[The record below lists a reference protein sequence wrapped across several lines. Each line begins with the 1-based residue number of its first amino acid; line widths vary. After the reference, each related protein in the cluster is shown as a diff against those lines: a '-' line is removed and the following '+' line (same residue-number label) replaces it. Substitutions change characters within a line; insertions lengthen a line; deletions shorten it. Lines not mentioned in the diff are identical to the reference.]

1 MNYNTVFHVDLNDE
15 AVLNVAISNIANYY
29 NVLENA
35 ADGKNAEIVLLVNGP
50 AINLF
55 VKEKTKAELVDL
67 QKRGLKIRA
76 CQNAVNKFSLS
87 KEKLMDEIEIVPAG
101 IVELVRLQNEHF
113 AYIKP

>member
-1 MNYNTVFHVDLNDE
+1 MNYNIVFHVDLNDGGI
-15 AVLNVAISNIANYY
+15 LNVAISNITNYFTAI
-29 NVLENA
+29 E
-35 ADGKNAEIVLLVNGP
+35 GQKAEVVLLVNGP

-55 VKEKTKAELVDL
+55 KKEAVLPELYDL
-67 QKRGLKIRA
+67 QKKGLQIRV

-87 KEKLMDEIEIVPAG
+87 REMLMDGVEVVPAG